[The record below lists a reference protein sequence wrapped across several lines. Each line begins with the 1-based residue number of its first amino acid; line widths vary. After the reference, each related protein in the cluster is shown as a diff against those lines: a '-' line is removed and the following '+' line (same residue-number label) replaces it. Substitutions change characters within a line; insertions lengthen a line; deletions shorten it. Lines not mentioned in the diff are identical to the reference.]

1 MNEDGVTV
9 YFADGTKVEGSVLLG
24 VEGKNSLT
32 RRTLLGE
39 ASTKLNELP
48 VAFTGMTLRLP
59 QAKMQPF
66 LDIDPVLWQGTHPGS
81 GYYVFFSMLST
92 PESNGSTGTTDEYFE
107 GQFNMSWLLER
118 NGPLP
123 KPEDQI
129 ARVKAAAQADTG
141 FFPMLKEA
149 ILGIPDDSKMLNL
162 KLEDWPSR
170 SWPCL
175 GGRVALVGDAAHTMT
190 MCKYFVSMN
199 SSKFSLFG

>member
-1 MNEDGVTV
+1 
-9 YFADGTKVEGSVLLG
+9 
-24 VEGKNSLT
+24 
-32 RRTLLGE
+32 
-39 ASTKLNELP
+39 
-48 VAFTGMTLRLP
+48 
-59 QAKMQPF
+59 
-66 LDIDPVLWQGTHPGS
+66 
-81 GYYVFFSMLST
+81 MLST